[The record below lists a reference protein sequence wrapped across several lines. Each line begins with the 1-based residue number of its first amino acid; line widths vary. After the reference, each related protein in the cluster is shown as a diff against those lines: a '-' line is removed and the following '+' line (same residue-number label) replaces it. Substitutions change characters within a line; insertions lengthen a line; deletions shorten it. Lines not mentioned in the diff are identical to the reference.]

1 MNFENL
7 QDILV
12 NGLIAVALG
21 VVGYLVVQLKGILN
35 EIDNNLENE
44 INKIED
50 EETRRTLKEI
60 EDEIESLIVDSINFT
75 EEHLVK
81 GIKELNNGEKLT
93 KEQSLEILKTTANRV
108 YEELSYRTVSSLEEI
123 VTDIDIYLENKTQ
136 TVFNKLKNGELL

>member
-21 VVGYLVVQLKGILN
+21 IVGYLVMQLKGILN

>member
-21 VVGYLVVQLKGILN
+21 VVGYLVMQLKGILN

>member
-12 NGLIAVALG
+12 NGLLAVALG
-21 VVGYLVVQLKGILN
+21 IVGYLIVQIKGTLN

>member
-21 VVGYLVVQLKGILN
+21 VVGYLVMQLKRTLN

-81 GIKELNNGEKLT
+81 GIKESNNGEKLT

-108 YEELSYRTVSSLEEI
+108 YEELSYQTVSALEEI

>member
-21 VVGYLVVQLKGILN
+21 VVGYLVMQLKRILN

-108 YEELSYRTVSSLEEI
+108 YEELSYQTVSALEEI

-136 TVFNKLKNGELL
+136 TVFNKLKNGKLL

>member
-21 VVGYLVVQLKGILN
+21 IVGYLVMQLKGILN

-50 EETRRTLKEI
+50 EETRQTLKEI

>member
-12 NGLIAVALG
+12 NGLLAVALG
-21 VVGYLVVQLKGILN
+21 IVGYLVMQLKGTLN

-50 EETRRTLKEI
+50 EETRQTLKEI

>member
-21 VVGYLVVQLKGILN
+21 IVGYLVMQLKGTLN

-50 EETRRTLKEI
+50 EETRQTLKEI

>member
-21 VVGYLVVQLKGILN
+21 IVGYLVMQLKRILN

>member
-21 VVGYLVVQLKGILN
+21 IVGYLVMQLKRTLN

-108 YEELSYRTVSSLEEI
+108 YEELSYQTVSALEEI

-136 TVFNKLKNGELL
+136 TVFNKLKNGKLL

>member
-12 NGLIAVALG
+12 NGLFAVALG

-35 EIDNNLENE
+35 KIDNNLENE

-50 EETRRTLKEI
+50 EETRQTLKEI

-75 EEHLVK
+75 EEHLAK
-81 GIKELNNGEKLT
+81 GIKESNNREKLT

-108 YEELSYRTVSSLEEI
+108 YEELSYQTVSALEEI

>member
-1 MNFENL
+1 MNFEYL

-21 VVGYLVVQLKGILN
+21 IVGYSVMQLKRILN

-50 EETRRTLKEI
+50 EETRQTLKEI

-81 GIKELNNGEKLT
+81 GIKESNNGEKLT
-93 KEQSLEILKTTANRV
+93 KEQSLEILKNTANRV
-108 YEELSYRTVSSLEEI
+108 YEELSYQTVSALEEI

>member
-21 VVGYLVVQLKGILN
+21 IVGYLVMQLKGTLN

-136 TVFNKLKNGELL
+136 TVFNKLKNGKLL

>member
-21 VVGYLVVQLKGILN
+21 IVGYLVMQLKRTLN

>member
-21 VVGYLVVQLKGILN
+21 IVGYLVMQLKGTLN

-93 KEQSLEILKTTANRV
+93 KEQSLEILKITANRV
-108 YEELSYRTVSSLEEI
+108 YEELSYQTVSALEDI

>member
-21 VVGYLVVQLKGILN
+21 VVGYLVMQLKRILN

-75 EEHLVK
+75 EEHLLK

-108 YEELSYRTVSSLEEI
+108 YEELSYQTVSALEDI

-136 TVFNKLKNGELL
+136 TVFNKLKNGKLL

>member
-21 VVGYLVVQLKGILN
+21 IVGYLVVQLKGILN

-108 YEELSYRTVSSLEEI
+108 YEELSYQTVSALEDI

-136 TVFNKLKNGELL
+136 TVFNKLKNGKLL

>member
-21 VVGYLVVQLKGILN
+21 IVGYLVRQLKGTLN

>member
-21 VVGYLVVQLKGILN
+21 IVGYLVRQIKGTLN